1 MQIMSGLSCNIRV
14 RSNDMLAQLGLLG
27 DNRTCYPRRLVPH
40 ALVQA
45 PIFSVLVLWLRLGVG
60 L

>member
-14 RSNDMLAQLGLLG
+14 RSDDVPAQLGLLR
-27 DNRTCYPRRLVPH
+27 DNKTCCPRRLVPH
-40 ALVQA
+40 ALAQA
-45 PIFSVLVLWLRLGVG
+45 PIFSAFVLWLRLGVS